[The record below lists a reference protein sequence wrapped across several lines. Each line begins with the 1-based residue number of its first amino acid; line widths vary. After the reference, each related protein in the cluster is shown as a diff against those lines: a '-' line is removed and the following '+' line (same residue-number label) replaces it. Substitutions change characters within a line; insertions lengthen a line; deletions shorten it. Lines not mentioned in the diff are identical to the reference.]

1 MKPAKIMQVRTLAVN
16 RICYSN
22 LEQLCIACR
31 KYTLTED
38 DVSALTSG
46 EGLLMP
52 TYQYTI
58 LMRNTSMFSFR
69 IQHDYFFYVDLHVA
83 NSMDFDYYE
92 KIK

>member
-46 EGLLMP
+46 G
-52 TYQYTI
+52 
-58 LMRNTSMFSFR
+58 R
-69 IQHDYFFYVDLHVA
+69 ITHAYLSVYDC
-83 NSMDFDYYE
+83 
-92 KIK
+92 